1 MSFRAE
7 EHDDPQRAL
16 EERVVFRSREPA
28 LSVAERESLCC
39 LVTWPRAITVSS
51 RAFTLS
57 QARSLCPGCLS
68 GTRCL
73 RSERVCGASDLLSL
87 SRPPPVLEET
97 FGEVYR
103 SYKRHT
109 WF

>member
-73 RSERVCGASDLLSL
+73 RSERVCGARDLLFLLSPSASPRRNLRQSL
-87 SRPPPVLEET
+87 PLL
-97 FGEVYR
+97 
-103 SYKRHT
+103 KRH
-109 WF
+109 